1 MKAVISCAVMWAQGE
16 SSVHATP
23 ATAPAR
29 PPAVPAAHA
38 CRRRAQIH
46 LSVKFAGRLDA
57 PVTVLNVDN
66 ENVTLTNESFHFS
79 ALGRQK
85 PKTFQLHLQ
94 LDRAIV
100 PGQRRELHLY
110 APADVAAARKAI
122 EEGGQLL
129 HVVMDPDALANK
141 EFALCR
147 YSTVLRIANVKPSV
161 HRTMMGTNVESLL
174 LDVIGTRRAEVG
186 GLVHEEPYV
195 AVMAAEPNTAQ
206 DSSPQGRRY
215 EVGIVRKKE
224 IRVGFKQF

>member
-1 MKAVISCAVMWAQGE
+1 MSVKRNLLWTKKASHLCCRVSSGSRTRHARQLHKLRAQELPDGGKE
-16 SSVHATP
+16 VFLQ
-23 ATAPAR
+23 R
-29 PPAVPAAHA
+29 EFPAVPVPPS
-38 CRRRAQIH
+38 Q
-46 LSVKFAGRLDA
+46 V
-57 PVTVLNVDN
+57 
-66 ENVTLTNESFHFS
+66 
-79 ALGRQK
+79 
-85 PKTFQLHLQ
+85 
-94 LDRAIV
+94 DRAIV

-122 EEGGQLL
+122 EDGGQLL

-215 EVGIVRKKE
+215 EVGIVREKCE
-224 IRVGFKQF
+224 FGSNHSNRIIHTPLFQQCAGQCGGQG